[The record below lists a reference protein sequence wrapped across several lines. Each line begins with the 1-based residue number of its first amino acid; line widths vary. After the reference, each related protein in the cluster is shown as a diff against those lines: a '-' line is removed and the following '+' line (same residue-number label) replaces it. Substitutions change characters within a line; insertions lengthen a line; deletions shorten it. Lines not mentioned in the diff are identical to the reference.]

1 MRLIRLE
8 RQRLAGLLCAFL
20 CSTVFFPPDYDL
32 PKALHQ
38 FGFRAF
44 VVCVQGIAGAIR
56 LVQCRADSEIAV
68 RWLPLEKRNFPS
80 SARNGK
86 LTARRECQRNQPET
100 REPQFS
106 LQTPMD
112 TFAIRIKP
120 TKGWM
125 LLAPL
130 E

>member
-1 MRLIRLE
+1 
-8 RQRLAGLLCAFL
+8 
-20 CSTVFFPPDYDL
+20 
-32 PKALHQ
+32 
-38 FGFRAF
+38 
-44 VVCVQGIAGAIR
+44 
-56 LVQCRADSEIAV
+56 
-68 RWLPLEKRNFPS
+68 
-80 SARNGK
+80 